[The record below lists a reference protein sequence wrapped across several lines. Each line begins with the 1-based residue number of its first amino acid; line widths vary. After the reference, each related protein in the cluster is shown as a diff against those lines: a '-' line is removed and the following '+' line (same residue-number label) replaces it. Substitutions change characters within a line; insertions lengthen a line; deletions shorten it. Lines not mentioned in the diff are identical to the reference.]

1 MVNMPKLTIEHP
13 HKLPLDEVKRRLE
26 ELAARL
32 SAKYNVDAKWTS
44 PTEATVKRT
53 GVSGKIT
60 LADSKVIVFLDL
72 TFLLAPIKDKVD
84 ARVRQELSNV
94 LAESK
99 A

>member
-13 HKLPLDEVKRRLE
+13 HQLPVDEVKRRLE

-60 LADSKVIVFLDL
+60 LGDSKVTVFLDL
-72 TFLLAPIKDKVD
+72 TFLLAPLKDKVET
-84 ARVRQELSNV
+84 RVKQELANV
-94 LAESK
+94 LSA
-99 A
+99 